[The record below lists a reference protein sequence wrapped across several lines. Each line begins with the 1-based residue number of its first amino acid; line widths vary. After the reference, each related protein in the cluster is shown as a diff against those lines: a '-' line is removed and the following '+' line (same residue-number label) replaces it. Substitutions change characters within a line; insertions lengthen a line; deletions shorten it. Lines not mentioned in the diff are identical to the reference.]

1 MKKITKEDA
10 LAYARATVQDPDNH
24 EDAVQAVAED
34 YFQGVIDAYESE
46 NEQTTVKMKKIDLIL
61 NGKVDAKLIDT
72 KKAKITK
79 AIEVGILNAEDD
91 LLGKELE
98 YERWLATLGGNVEYS
113 DVLKHLM
120 EIKED
125 IIIIKAGIHAL
136 KEVQADLDEEVED
149 TSVEVEVT
157 TEIEVK

>member
-98 YERWLATLGGNVEYS
+98 YANAMAQLGEASMYENILCRLVNI
-113 DVLKHLM
+113 KQ
-120 EIKED
+120 EIID
-125 IIIIKAGIHAL
+125 IKSGIEAL
-136 KEVQADLDEEVED
+136 KAVQADLDEEVEEK
-149 TSVEVEVT
+149 SEE
-157 TEIEVK
+157 

>member
-1 MKKITKEDA
+1 
-10 LAYARATVQDPDNH
+10 
-24 EDAVQAVAED
+24 
-34 YFQGVIDAYESE
+34 
-46 NEQTTVKMKKIDLIL
+46 MKKIDLIL

-113 DVLKHLM
+113 DVLEHLVA
-120 EIKED
+120 IKED
-125 IIIIKAGIHAL
+125 ILIIKAGIHAL
-136 KEVQADLDEEVED
+136 QEVQNDLNED
-149 TSVEVEVT
+149 
-157 TEIEVK
+157 IEVATEE

>member
-79 AIEVGILNAEDD
+79 TIEVGILNSEDD

-98 YERWLATLGGNVEYS
+98 YERWLATLGGNAEYS
-113 DVLKHLM
+113 DVLKHLV
-120 EIKED
+120 EIKEN
-125 IIIIKAGIHAL
+125 ILIIKSVIQAL
-136 KEVQADLDEEVED
+136 KEVQADLDEEVEEKSEEA
-149 TSVEVEVT
+149 TA
-157 TEIEVK
+157 

>member
-24 EDAVQAVAED
+24 EDAVQAVADD

-46 NEQTTVKMKKIDLIL
+46 NTQNTIKMKKIDLIL

-98 YERWLATLGGNVEYS
+98 YERLLVALGGNAEYS
-113 DVLKHLM
+113 DILSQLV

-125 IIIIKAGIHAL
+125 ILIIKAGIEAL
-136 KEVQADLDEEVED
+136 KEVQTDLEEEVEEK
-149 TSVEVEVT
+149 SEEANA
-157 TEIEVK
+157 

>member
-98 YERWLATLGGNVEYS
+98 YANAMAQLGEASMYENILCRLVNI
-113 DVLKHLM
+113 KQ
-120 EIKED
+120 EIID
-125 IIIIKAGIHAL
+125 IKSGIEAL
-136 KEVQADLDEEVED
+136 KAVQSDLDEEVEEK
-149 TSVEVEVT
+149 SEE
-157 TEIEVK
+157 

>member
-24 EDAVQAVAED
+24 EHAVQAVAED

-98 YERWLATLGGNVEYS
+98 YANAMAQLGEASMYENILCRLVNI
-113 DVLKHLM
+113 KQ
-120 EIKED
+120 EIID
-125 IIIIKAGIHAL
+125 IKSGIEAL
-136 KEVQADLDEEVED
+136 KAVQADLDEEVE
-149 TSVEVEVT
+149 EKGE
-157 TEIEVK
+157 E

>member
-91 LLGKELE
+91 LLSKELE
-98 YERWLATLGGNVEYS
+98 YANAMATLGGAHQYEPILCDLVR
-113 DVLKHLM
+113 
-120 EIKED
+120 IKQKIID
-125 IIIIKAGIHAL
+125 IKSGIEAL
-136 KEVQADLDEEVED
+136 KAVQADLDEEVED
-149 TSVEVEVT
+149 TNVEVEVT

>member
-46 NEQTTVKMKKIDLIL
+46 NEQKTVKMKKIDLIL

-98 YERWLATLGGNVEYS
+98 YANAMAQLGEASMYENILCRLVNI
-113 DVLKHLM
+113 KQ
-120 EIKED
+120 EIID
-125 IIIIKAGIHAL
+125 IKSGIEAL
-136 KEVQADLDEEVED
+136 KAVQADLDEEVEFAD
-149 TSVEVEVT
+149 GEVT
-157 TEIEVK
+157 A